1 MIWVSFAMDK
11 SDFRK
16 FSTQIISVIKTVD
29 VQSHKPTHASA
40 FLVWYS
46 KPTSDVTSVV
56 ELGSGTGVVAFSL
69 AKLYNVDVVGV
80 EVQEE
85 LYRLSLE
92 GRSLNNLDERVHFVN
107 ADIQNIR
114 DFFKS
119 ESFDMVVCNLP
130 FHVGKESTDKI
141 RRISRNSSP
150 ALINSFVKAAAYLLR
165 NRGTF
170 VFVTAPKILVPL
182 MDALSKEKLIVQ
194 RMCFFHGT
202 IDKNAK
208 LVALKGKKNGGYEV
222 TVDPPQWGEVHGR
235 EICVRTFE
243 KSMDVEGTV

>member
-1 MIWVSFAMDK
+1 MDK